1 MAKFTLDDDPYAPDP
16 TTNPPVT
23 TQPLPKAPEA
33 PANPYAPAAPTTQ
46 YDPKAPYNPW
56 TIPQNQIPRTPTSP
70 GYATVPGW
78 LNPNA
83 APLPTHPFYKDFV
96 AANPGYTPKP
106 TQSAADWIRAYQ
118 QAHPVSEGIGPITA
132 AMKAA
137 GYNVSPYMY
146 GATPSGNELNLDG
159 QKYKVL
165 GAENSP
171 GAYWYS
177 AGQNDGGGGGSNPF
191 DDPATKPYI
200 DQLMKRIH
208 DLETPQQNPQLD
220 ALQAYLKKYFEQLQG
235 PTYTP
240 QQQDTI
246 HTQALDPLQRQR
258 QQELK
263 QVALTMASRGIT
275 PGSGPYLQ
283 AERDINQKFDS
294 LGAQTQG
301 GVALNEIN
309 QGRQDASKAVDVG
322 SAAASLTN
330 GQFLQQDARNNQAVN
345 YGKQIP
351 DLAAQRMQT
360 AIQML
365 TSQNQ
370 SQGMAGLLAAL
381 QGFQKND
388 QSQNTQ
394 DSAYWSQIIALL
406 AKQFGL

>member
-1 MAKFTLDDDPYAPDP
+1 MAQFKLDDNGWGDPVPNDWTPP
-16 TTNPPVT
+16 TGAWGDKPVPT
-23 TQPLPKAPEA
+23 PK
-33 PANPYAPAAPTTQ
+33 T
-46 YDPKAPYNPW
+46 D
-56 TIPQNQIPRTPTSP
+56 
-70 GYATVPGW
+70 
-78 LNPNA
+78 
-83 APLPTHPFYKDFV
+83 PLPTLPKPGGDGGVYGTEPVPFPTDATANPW
-96 AANPGYTPKP
+96 AANPFAPTAPAPQAPWAARTKP
-106 TQSAADWIRAYQ
+106 TQSAADWIKAYQ
-118 QAHPVSEGIGPITA
+118 AAHPVSEGISPITA

-146 GATPSGNELNLDG
+146 GATPSGNELSLDG
-159 QKYKVL
+159 QKYKIL

-177 AGQNDGGGGGSNPF
+177 AGQNDGGGGGGTNPF

-200 DQLMKRIH
+200 DQLMRRIQQ
-208 DLETPQQNPQLD
+208 LETPQANPQMD
-220 ALQAYLKKYFEQLQG
+220 ALQTYLKKYFEQLQG

-263 QVALTMASRGIT
+263 QVAQTMASRGIT

-301 GVALNEIN
+301 GLALNEIN

-322 SAAASLTN
+322 SANASLTN
-330 GQFLQQDARNNQAVN
+330 GQFLQQDARANQAVSL
-345 YGKQIP
+345 GRQVP

-365 TSQNQ
+365 NGSNQ
-370 SQGMAGLLAAL
+370 DKSNASLLSAL
-381 QGFQKND
+381 QGFQHND
-388 QSQNTQ
+388 QTQNTA
-394 DSAYWSQIIALL
+394 DSQYWSNLIALL